1 MYRQSKTNRDR
12 TLYGFIIIMKEN
24 LIRLSRSIVGPA
36 EADAVARVIMEDGY
50 LCMGKEV
57 QAFEREIAEFLSVP
71 ADSVICVNSGTAALH
86 LSVEAVT
93 GAGDEVL
100 VQSLT
105 FLATF
110 QAISAARAIP
120 VPCEVLPENITID
133 LKDAEKKLSDRTRAI
148 MPVHYASN
156 PGRLED
162 IYKFAGKYGLRVI
175 EDAAHA
181 FGCEYQNKLIG
192 SFGDIVCFSFDG
204 IKNITSGE
212 GGCVVTTDKKVAQ
225 YVKDAR
231 LLGVHR
237 DTEKRY
243 QGQRS
248 WEFDVTGQGY
258 RYHMSNLFAA
268 LGRVQLKRFEKEFKP
283 RRIELVRRYRS
294 AFNNVPGLRLIECD
308 PGPIVPHIFPIIV
321 LDGKRDVLRQ
331 FLTDNGVECGIHY
344 KPNHLLNFYGDKK
357 GMLPITEMLYEQL
370 LTLPLHPGLTDEDAD
385 YVIEKVTEFF
395 STAESQAKNC
405 LVGDQ
410 KYESGY
416 PMRR

>member
-1 MYRQSKTNRDR
+1 MRK
-12 TLYGFIIIMKEN
+12 N
-24 LIRLSRSIVGPA
+24 LIRLSQSVVGTS
-36 EADAVARVIMEDGY
+36 EANAVARIIVEDGY
-50 LCMGKEV
+50 LGMGKEV
-57 QAFEREIAEFLSVP
+57 QAFEREIAEFLTVP
-71 ADSVICVNSGTAALH
+71 PDSVICVNSGTAALH

-93 GAGDEVL
+93 KPNDEVL

-110 QAISAARAIP
+110 QAISAAKAIP
-120 VPCEVLPENITID
+120 VPCEVVPETITID

-156 PGRLED
+156 PGNLED
-162 IYKFAGKYGLRVI
+162 IYKFAEKYGLRVI

-212 GGCVVTTDKKVAQ
+212 GGCVVTADKKVIQ

-268 LGRVQLKRFEKEFKP
+268 IGRVQLKRFEKEFKP
-283 RRIELVRRYRS
+283 RRIELARRYRS
-294 AFNNVPGLRLIECD
+294 ALCNVPGLKLIECD
-308 PGPIVPHIFPIIV
+308 PSSIVPHIFPIIV
-321 LDGKRDVLRQ
+321 LDGKRNALRQ
-331 FLTDNGVECGIHY
+331 FLTDNGIECGIHY
-344 KPNHLLNFYGDKK
+344 KPNHLLSFYGAKK
-357 GMLPITEMLYEQL
+357 EMLPVTEKLYEQL
-370 LTLPLHPGLTDEDAD
+370 LTLPLHPGLTDEEAD
-385 YVIEKVTEFF
+385 YVIEKVIKFF
-395 STAESQAKNC
+395 STTESQDKNR
-405 LVGDQ
+405 LAGDRN
-410 KYESGY
+410 YESSY
-416 PMRR
+416 SVRR